1 MVRIEWSPL
10 LAYAIGLITTDGCL
24 SKDGRHID
32 MTSKDLEQIK
42 TFLECLGLKNK
53 IGRKV
58 SGSTNRYCYRVQFGD
73 VLFYKFLLS
82 IGLSPGKT
90 KILKDVDIPQK
101 YFWDFM
107 RGHFDGDGT
116 FYSYYDSR
124 WKSSFMFY
132 TVFISASYS
141 HIRWLQD
148 EIFRLEKVKGHITHD
163 KKKTTYQLKYAKT
176 DSLKILRKMY
186 YIDDLCCLKRKRL
199 KIEKALN
206 IIGLSI
212 AQVA

>member
-1 MVRIEWSPL
+1 MPGIKPRGMVRIEWSPL

-116 FYSYYDSR
+116 FYS
-124 WKSSFMFY
+124 
-132 TVFISASYS
+132 
-141 HIRWLQD
+141 WLRYK
-148 EIFRLEKVKGHITHD
+148 E
-163 KKKTTYQLKYAKT
+163 
-176 DSLKILRKMY
+176 
-186 YIDDLCCLKRKRL
+186 
-199 KIEKALN
+199 
-206 IIGLSI
+206 
-212 AQVA
+212 